1 MNYSTSVGGALLL
14 SPAQIIETISR
25 ITEVSIPDILS
36 RHRKKEKVKARQ
48 LCAYFI
54 WKYLGRKRT
63 WGFQFTDGMHYQ
75 QIADALG
82 YGSNCHASIIHCIEV
97 ATNRSIYE
105 REYLG
110 LVVEID
116 NELKNL

>member
-1 MNYSTSVGGALLL
+1 MLT
-14 SPAQIIETISR
+14 PAQIIETISR
-25 ITEVSIPDILS
+25 ITEVSIEDILS

-82 YGSNCHASIIHCIEV
+82 YTENAHCSIIWCIKVVE
-97 ATNRSIYE
+97 NRSRFE
-105 REYLG
+105 KDYLVLIDG
-110 LVVEID
+110 ID
-116 NELKNL
+116 NELKKL